1 MIMLIP
7 FESVFNF
14 LQAQGKQI
22 KGILHVGAHECEER
36 EEYNRFG
43 ISDANIY
50 WVEGNEEKVNQ
61 MKQTGIPNL
70 YLALVD
76 ETERDVIFNITNNG
90 QSSSILDL
98 DTHTKH
104 YPHIVVSEAR
114 PMRTTTLK
122 SLIERESIPI
132 QTCNFWN
139 FDIQGAELLVLKG
152 AAEYIQYADYIYLE
166 VNVETLYKN
175 CALLSD
181 IDTFLAEKGFARVGI
196 KIVEQGW
203 GDALYIRT

>member
-1 MIMLIP
+1 MLIP
-7 FESVFNF
+7 FESVFHF
-14 LQAQGKQI
+14 LQSQGKHI

-36 EEYNRFG
+36 YDYNRFG

-50 WVEGNEEKVNQ
+50 WVEGNEEKVKQ
-61 MKQTGIPNL
+61 MKQRGIPNL
-70 YLALVD
+70 YLGLVD
-76 ETERDVIFNITNNG
+76 ETERDVVFNITNNG
-90 QSSSILDL
+90 QSSSILAL
-98 DTHTKH
+98 DTHAKH
-104 YPHIVVSEAR
+104 YPQIVVSEAR

-139 FDIQGAELLVLKG
+139 FDIQGAELLALKG
-152 AAEYIQYADYIYLE
+152 AAEHIQHADFIYLE
-166 VNVETLYKN
+166 VNVETLYKD

-181 IDTFLAEKGFARVGI
+181 IDTFLAEKGFARVGM
-196 KIVEQGW
+196 KLVDEGW